1 MITRIVKLTL
11 TPSRFLEFKELYIEA
26 QKTIRT
32 FEGCHELGLFSDV
45 QQPNVVFTLSKWQS
59 EKDLNHYRYSE
70 FFKGIWTTVKPMF
83 AAKAE
88 AWSLCEVV
96 D

>member
-11 TPSRFLEFKELYIEA
+11 TPSHYLEFTALYTEA

-32 FEGCHELGLFSDV
+32 FEGCIELGLFCDV

-70 FFKGIWTTVKPMF
+70 FFKGIWSTVKPMF

-88 AWSLCEVV
+88 AWSLSEVV
-96 D
+96 N

>member
-11 TPSRFLEFKELYIEA
+11 TPSHYHEFIALYTEA

-32 FEGCHELGLFSDV
+32 FKGCIELGVYNDV

-59 EKDLNHYRYSE
+59 EKDLSHYRFSP
-70 FFKGIWTTVKPMF
+70 FFKGVWSAVKPMF

-96 D
+96 K